1 MVLEFY
7 DDSNSS
13 YKIGEE
19 KKYLHN
25 NLNHINMWLKSF
37 QWHHEWH
44 IYLAIFALRINR
56 NSASNLPLYSGPNLN

>member
-7 DDSNSS
+7 NDSNSS

-19 KKYLHN
+19 KKYLDN

-44 IYLAIFALRINR
+44 ILFSYICFKDKLQ
-56 NSASNLPLYSGPNLN
+56 ASNLSVYSGPNLI